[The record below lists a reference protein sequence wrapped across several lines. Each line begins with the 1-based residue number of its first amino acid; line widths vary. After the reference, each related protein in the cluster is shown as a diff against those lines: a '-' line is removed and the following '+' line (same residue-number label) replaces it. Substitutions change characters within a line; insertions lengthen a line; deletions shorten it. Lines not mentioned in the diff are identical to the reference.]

1 MATPRSQLVDPEVPL
16 HYHLISR
23 CVRRSYLCGRDA
35 RTGKDYNHRK
45 QWLTQRMFKLARC
58 FAVEIDGYAIMDNHF
73 HLVVYYDPQACH
85 HWSNEEVAT
94 RWIQAFPPRSSSSSP
109 EEQTATATLHH
120 DALLQQ
126 PERLQQY
133 RRTLGSLSAFMK
145 HLKQPIAWRAN
156 REDGCSGHFFEDRF
170 YSGALLCEDSVLAT
184 MAYVD
189 LNPFRAKIAAS
200 IEQCQDTSI
209 ANRLQVAASD
219 PKRLAQALAPLV
231 SGLTDSDRVL
241 PMSLS
246 DYCEHLSSLID
257 YQPDDVP
264 GRELTWFNRV
274 ASIRKR
280 QRAYGFE
287 QAQKNWALRR
297 GWRRSCPA
305 MGS

>member
-1 MATPRSQLVDPEVPL
+1 
-16 HYHLISR
+16 
-23 CVRRSYLCGRDA
+23 
-35 RTGKDYNHRK
+35 
-45 QWLTQRMFKLARC
+45 
-58 FAVEIDGYAIMDNHF
+58 
-73 HLVVYYDPQACH
+73 
-85 HWSNEEVAT
+85 
-94 RWIQAFPPRSSSSSP
+94 
-109 EEQTATATLHH
+109 
-120 DALLQQ
+120 
-126 PERLQQY
+126 
-133 RRTLGSLSAFMK
+133 
-145 HLKQPIAWRAN
+145 
-156 REDGCSGHFFEDRF
+156 
-170 YSGALLCEDSVLAT
+170 